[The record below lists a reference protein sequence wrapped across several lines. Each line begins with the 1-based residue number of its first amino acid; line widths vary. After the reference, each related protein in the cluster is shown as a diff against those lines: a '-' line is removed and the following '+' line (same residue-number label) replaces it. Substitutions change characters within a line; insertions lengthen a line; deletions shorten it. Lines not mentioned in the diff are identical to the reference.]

1 MRGWKATRNS
11 DRHVVQEGDDLMVD
25 DNLPV
30 KFVRIASEPWG
41 DDSTGEYFTG
51 RVTVRYSWGSEED
64 VTDHRA
70 GVTVSE
76 A

>member
-11 DRHVVQEGDDLMVD
+11 DSQPVKAGDDLMVD
-25 DNLPV
+25 NNLPV
-30 KFVRIASEPWG
+30 TFVRIASEPWG

-51 RVTVRYSWGSEED
+51 QVTVRYSWGVEED
-64 VTDHRA
+64 VKDHRA
-70 GVTVSE
+70 GVTVCE